1 MVGNI
6 NIFELLNDFFLLYIP
21 LVRNALGYP
30 DWPLV
35 VDGEEAEIE
44 NTIFSRYFLYIYS
57 HVIRKY
63 VFMNT

>member
-21 LVRNALGYP
+21 LVRNAIGYP

-35 VDGEEAEIE
+35 VDGEEAEIG
-44 NTIFSRYFLYIYS
+44 NTFFLGIFCTYIFSIL
-57 HVIRKY
+57 
-63 VFMNT
+63 M

>member
-21 LVRNALGYP
+21 LVRNAIGYP

-35 VDGEEAEIE
+35 VDGEEAEIG
-44 NTIFSRYFLYIYS
+44 NTFFLGIFCIYIL
-57 HVIRKY
+57 
-63 VFMNT
+63 M